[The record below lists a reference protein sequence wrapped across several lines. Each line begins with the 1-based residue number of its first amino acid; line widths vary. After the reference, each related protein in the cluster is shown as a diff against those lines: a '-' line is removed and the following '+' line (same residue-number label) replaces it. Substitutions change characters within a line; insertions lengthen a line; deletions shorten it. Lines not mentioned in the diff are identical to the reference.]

1 MQLVCQAGGVAGGS
15 AVRARVGRGW
25 SRALGSTP
33 APAPRLGP
41 RLLAW
46 VERTAAELDP
56 AALRAEVQAL
66 PAPRSRLHH
75 PDAMHRAEQVVT
87 AGFSAT
93 GWRVQRRPFH
103 LHQVQ
108 GWRDYGDFAATTYEG
123 LAGANLV
130 AVKEGRVPSAVVV
143 LAHLDTVRDSPGGN
157 DNTAS
162 VVALLA
168 LARLLGPLDLRF
180 SVLLAATDFEE
191 PGLFG
196 ARALVPELLAE
207 RPLLGAINLETLAY
221 TDPRPGAQS
230 LPAGLG
236 ALYPV
241 QVARVREHGFAADFT
256 ALIHDQGAS
265 RLAGICAA
273 ALAHLAGPHVP
284 VRLLAPA
291 DLPRVGPLLARTV
304 PLVRQFARSDHVA
317 FWENGVPAVQITDTA
332 NFRDAAYH
340 QPTDTPDR
348 LDYQRLAQTIAAT
361 AATVCAL
368 TA

>member
-1 MQLVCQAGGVAGGS
+1 M
-15 AVRARVGRGW
+15 RARVGRGW
-25 SRALGSTP
+25 SRALDT
-33 APAPRLGP
+33 APALTPRLGP

-46 VERTAAELDP
+46 LESSMAELDP
-56 AALRAEVQAL
+56 AALRAQVEGL

-75 PDAMHRAEQVVT
+75 PEAMHRAEQLVT
-87 AGFSAT
+87 DEFTAAGWT
-93 GWRVQRRPFH
+93 VQRRPFR
-103 LHQVQ
+103 LDRVP
-108 GWRDYGDFAATTYEG
+108 GWRDHGDFAPIVYQG
-123 LAGANLV
+123 LDGANLV
-130 AVKEGRVPSAVVV
+130 AVKEGRVRSALVV
-143 LAHLDTVRDSPGGN
+143 LAHLDTVRDSPGAN

-168 LARLLGPLDLRF
+168 LARLLAPLRLHH
-180 SVLLAATDFEE
+180 SVLFAVTDFEE
-191 PGLFG
+191 LGLFG
-196 ARALVPELLAE
+196 ARVLVPELLAD

-241 QVARVREHGFAADFT
+241 QVARVRKHDFAADFT
-256 ALIHDQGAS
+256 ALIHDQAAT
-265 RLAGICAA
+265 RLAAICAA
-273 ALAHLAGPHVP
+273 ALAHLAGPQVP

-317 FWENGVPAVQITDTA
+317 FWNCGVSAVQITVTA
-332 NFRDAAYH
+332 NFRDSAYH

-361 AATVCAL
+361 AAAVHAL